1 MEGYVN
7 FVVCGKFHYGR
18 YLKYLHEFGILKR
31 MYYSHRISS
40 TLDIPESVRCNK
52 YLKEYMMYFHLKVLG
67 DKLFTQLLPGY
78 HRVWERGV
86 LRDFVGGAVNHF
98 LAHGNSLEI
107 MRMVRGNGQIIIA
120 EAVNA
125 HPKVQSTLLREEYAA
140 RGMKYQENP
149 IVLDKQLEEFDLAD
163 NVLVASRVV
172 QRSFIAEG
180 FDKKKIIR
188 IPYGVNI
195 SISDVSASRRPA
207 KDGVSE
213 AKVRLV
219 CVGQIVPRKGQFY
232 LLSAVRLL
240 RKQAPSLRI
249 EITLVGRPDQ
259 VYLKCLRELDVEFS
273 HIPFVQNT
281 KMVEFLKSFDVFV
294 LPSIED
300 GFSVAVL
307 EAIEAGLPVITT
319 NSNGGA
325 DAVEDASAGVVIP
338 PSDANALAE
347 AIISVVE
354 DPPQAQ
360 RAAILTWQDYARM
373 LSETYAELL
382 ENQCRGD

>member
-213 AKVRLV
+213 AKVAE
-219 CVGQIVPRKGQFY
+219 GPI
-232 LLSAVRLL
+232 LLTIGGS
-240 RKQAPSLRI
+240 PS
-249 EITLVGRPDQ
+249 P
-259 VYLKCLRELDVEFS
+259 KAS
-273 HIPFVQNT
+273 
-281 KMVEFLKSFDVFV
+281 S
-294 LPSIED
+294 LP
-300 GFSVAVL
+300 
-307 EAIEAGLPVITT
+307 PY
-319 NSNGGA
+319 
-325 DAVEDASAGVVIP
+325 
-338 PSDANALAE
+338 
-347 AIISVVE
+347 
-354 DPPQAQ
+354 
-360 RAAILTWQDYARM
+360 RDYFGW
-373 LSETYAELL
+373 ST
-382 ENQCRGD
+382 